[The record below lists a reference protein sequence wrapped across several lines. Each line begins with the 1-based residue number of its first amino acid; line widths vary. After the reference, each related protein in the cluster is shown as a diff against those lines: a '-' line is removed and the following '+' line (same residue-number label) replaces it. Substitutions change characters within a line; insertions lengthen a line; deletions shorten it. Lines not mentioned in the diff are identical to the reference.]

1 MKFRLPRPATVIA
14 GLALVFALGGT
25 AYAANTVRSAD
36 IVDGQVLS
44 RDIQNRTIKGLD
56 GSLGGSRRGFWRRLE
71 KSASWEVPMATVN
84 IDIDQGTV
92 TLRGAFPPSDAPRAG
107 RRPHRGITRAR
118 DHAEAR
124 PRFSGPA
131 EG

>member
-1 MKFRLPRPATVIA
+1 MRKLQLIGGMAIGAAMMYFFDRAQGRLRRRR
-14 GLALVFALGGT
+14 LA
-25 AYAANTVRSAD
+25 
-36 IVDGQVLS
+36 
-44 RDIQNRTIKGLD
+44 RTIKGLD

-71 KSASWEVPMATVN
+71 KSASWEVLMATVN

>member
-1 MKFRLPRPATVIA
+1 MNRLHLVGGMAIGA
-14 GLALVFALGGT
+14 G
-25 AYAANTVRSAD
+25 
-36 IVDGQVLS
+36 IVYFF
-44 RDIQNRTIKGLD
+44 D
-56 GSLGGSRRGFWRRLE
+56 GSQGRRRRSRLAHGLVTLTDSVSGSMRSRRITRAARA
-71 KSASWEVPMATVN
+71 KSRSWEVPMATVN